1 MSRSTPHSHTETT
14 MIERRPA
21 LGKGLSAL
29 IPDAPEAPRSGALD
43 VDIDL
48 LAPSDQQPRLIME
61 DAKLAELAQSIKAN
75 GIIQPILVRRTGAAY
90 SIIAGERRW
99 RAAQRAGLL
108 KVPVIIREMPEGSE
122 RQLLELALVEN
133 LQRENLNPV
142 DEALAYQRLADEF
155 GLTQDQIA
163 AAVGKDRTS
172 VANYVRLLRLPEEV
186 RGDLAS
192 GALSMGHA
200 RALLAL
206 PDAGSQRQA
215 AREVISR
222 ALSVRDTESLVRKL
236 AAPTRAP
243 RQQPAPAPLDVH
255 TRAAA
260 DRLRFA
266 LGTKVRILRRAEGG
280 TIEIAF
286 SSEAELHRIY
296 EYLTDTR
303 ATRLDQN

>member
-1 MSRSTPHSHTETT
+1 

-29 IPDAPEAPRSGALD
+29 IPDVPEPPRQGAIEVD
-43 VDIDL
+43 VDL
-48 LAPSDQQPRLIME
+48 LAPSDQQPRFMRD
-61 DAKLAELAQSIKAN
+61 DARLGELVASVRAN
-75 GIIQPILVRRTGAAY
+75 GIIQPILVRRTGDTY
-90 SIIAGERRW
+90 RIIAGERRW

-108 KVPVIIREMPEGSE
+108 KVPVVIRDVPEGSE

-133 LQRENLNPV
+133 LQREDLNPV

-172 VANYVRLLRLPEEV
+172 VANYLRLLRLPEEV

-206 PDAGSQRQA
+206 PDAPSQRQA
-215 AREVISR
+215 AREVISKS
-222 ALSVRDTESLVRKL
+222 LSVRDTEALVKKL
-236 AAPTRAP
+236 TSPPRAP
-243 RQQPAPAPLDVH
+243 RSEHGRPSADVH
-255 TRAAA
+255 TRAAE
-260 DRLRFA
+260 DRMRFA
-266 LGTKVRILRRAEGG
+266 LGTKVRIVRRVAERPDLGG
-280 TIEIAF
+280 TIEIDF
-286 SSEAELHRIY
+286 GSESELN
-296 EYLTDTR
+296 
-303 ATRLDQN
+303 RLYDYITARQ

>member
-1 MSRSTPHSHTETT
+1 

-29 IPDAPEAPRSGALD
+29 IPDAPEPPRHGALE

-48 LAPSDQQPRLIME
+48 LAPSNQQPRQII
-61 DAKLAELAQSIKAN
+61 DDPKLAELAQSITAN

-90 SIIAGERRW
+90 RIIAGERRW

-108 KVPVIIREMPEGSE
+108 KVPVVIRDVPEDSDE
-122 RQLLELALVEN
+122 KLLQLALVEN
-133 LQRENLNPV
+133 LQREDLNPV
-142 DEALAYQRLADEF
+142 DEALAYQRLVDEF
-155 GLTQDQIA
+155 GLTQEQIA

-172 VANYVRLLRLPEEV
+172 VANYLRLLRLPQEV

-206 PDAGSQRQA
+206 PDAASQRQA
-215 AREVISR
+215 ARDVISR
-222 ALSVRDTESLVRKL
+222 ALSVRDTESLVRKMG
-236 AAPTRAP
+236 APARAP
-243 RQQPAPAPLDVH
+243 RGGAGRPGPDIH
-255 TRAAA
+255 TRAAE

-266 LGTKVRILRRAEGG
+266 LGTKVRILRRAKGG

-286 SSEAELHRIY
+286 GSEAELHRIY
-296 EYLTDTR
+296 EYLTDSR
-303 ATRLDQN
+303 AAHLNQS

>member
-1 MSRSTPHSHTETT
+1 

-29 IPDAPEAPRSGALD
+29 IPDTPEPPRHGALE

-48 LAPSDQQPRLIME
+48 LAPSNQQPRQIID
-61 DAKLAELAQSIKAN
+61 DATIAELAQSIKAN

-90 SIIAGERRW
+90 RIIAGERRW

-108 KVPVIIREMPEGSE
+108 KVPVVVRDMPEDSD

-155 GLTQDQIA
+155 GLTQEQIA
-163 AAVGKDRTS
+163 AAVGRDRTS
-172 VANYVRLLRLPEEV
+172 VANYLRLLRLPQDV

-192 GALSMGHA
+192 GTLSMGHA

-206 PDAGSQRQA
+206 PDAASQRQA
-215 AREVISR
+215 ARAVIAR
-222 ALSVRDTESLVRKL
+222 ALSVRDTEALVRKL
-236 AAPTRAP
+236 G
-243 RQQPAPAPLDVH
+243 APARAARSEVRGGPSDVH
-255 TRAAA
+255 TRAAE
-260 DRLRFA
+260 DRLRFV
-266 LGTKVRILRRAEGG
+266 LGTKVRILRRAQGG

-286 SSEAELHRIY
+286 GSEAELNRIY
-296 EYLTDTR
+296 ESLTDTR
-303 ATRLDQN
+303 ATHLNQN